1 LRGGGRVSWRHT
13 DSGGGSSHGEC
24 ARRCRLLYVTASGHS
39 THAIGYQ
46 IQPAAE
52 SPDTAKYGH
61 RLRRLG
67 IYLLR
72 TSAYAQLAN
81 AGRPTFDVSDVAR
94 HLGNPEITIALG
106 LRQRELDLMNDL
118 RVLRMAISSL
128 LGGLPDNP
136 WGSVEAL
143 AVSLSRSHPYA
154 ATLLGQTLL
163 ASGDSL
169 EYTVLTPP
177 PL

>member
-1 LRGGGRVSWRHT
+1 MDAHIISDPDGVLESILEAYRTPKSYEPLFAELR
-13 DSGGGSSHGEC
+13 
-24 ARRCRLLYVTASGHS
+24 AAS
-39 THAIGYQ
+39 
-46 IQPAAE
+46 AALNHVA
-52 SPDTAKYGH
+52 DTAKYGH

-72 TSAYAQLAN
+72 TSAYAQLAS

-94 HLGNPEITIALG
+94 HLGNPEITMALG

-128 LGGLPDNP
+128 LGGLPENP

-154 ATLLGQTLL
+154 ANLLGQTLL